1 MRLPLLDAP
10 LCVRVEVLFLL
21 VQQGLSLQTRVVR
34 IFELLHS
41 LFILNLAL
49 PLSKLG
55 QLKQALPLLLF
66 LLLLSSLQ
74 LLIAHT
80 PELGVLL
87 LLILYC
93 RAFGLQL
100 LNL

>member
-1 MRLPLLDAP
+1 MAGSSGGYRRRFVESDLL
-10 LCVRVEVLFLL
+10 LL
-21 VQQGLSLQTRVVR
+21 L
-34 IFELLHS
+34 
-41 LFILNLAL
+41 
-49 PLSKLG
+49 
-55 QLKQALPLLLF
+55 LPLLLF

-80 PELGVLL
+80 PELGELL